1 MFSYK
6 SNAFHAGYP
15 ARKPIKLIKL
25 IPLIAIAILLGMFAF
40 HEARAFNSEY
50 VADDFI
56 AEEYGEADAIA
67 NLFLERN
74 LVDGT
79 LTEKEIKALS
89 GNKHQPISEAEKLNR
104 RELYS
109 LFEAKLPKLFNFERA
124 KTVQISKHNLEID
137 PKTLSR
143 YANEQIK
150 AG

>member
-1 MFSYK
+1 MFLYK
-6 SNAFHAGYP
+6 MNAFEAGYSI
-15 ARKPIKLIKL
+15 RKPIKLRWPL
-25 IPLIAIAILLGMFAF
+25 LLIAIAILSGMFAF

-56 AEEYGEADAIA
+56 AEEYGQADAIA

-79 LTEKEIKALS
+79 LSEKEIKALS
-89 GNKHQPISEAEKLNR
+89 GNKHQPISEAEKLTR

-124 KTVQISKHNLEID
+124 KTTARS
-137 PKTLSR
+137 
-143 YANEQIK
+143 
-150 AG
+150 